1 MVRGTVR
8 VRAATIGRSDRRSV
22 AAAISRAVR
31 RFGTRGC
38 VSRMAQEFG
47 DHHPQATAERMP
59 WVRQLATEAAIP
71 ATCEP
76 GPEAARVA
84 GSPATTADQR
94 NQHGRNETQ

>member
-1 MVRGTVR
+1 MDHAVGDQFQLAAE
-8 VRAATIGRSDRRSV
+8 AAT
-22 AAAISRAVR
+22 
-31 RFGTRGC
+31 
-38 VSRMAQEFG
+38 
-47 DHHPQATAERMP
+47 
-59 WVRQLATEAAIP
+59 P

>member
-1 MVRGTVR
+1 VRDAEGAVIVDIYADERFADRNGDGDLGR
-8 VRAATIGRSDRRSV
+8 VQSVDHAVGDQFQLAAEAAT
-22 AAAISRAVR
+22 
-31 RFGTRGC
+31 
-38 VSRMAQEFG
+38 
-47 DHHPQATAERMP
+47 
-59 WVRQLATEAAIP
+59 P